1 MGGADTLSRMRVKN
15 GDLVVAA
22 LAAVLAI
29 MHTGVLFSDWA
40 GAADWA
46 QAVLSWGFVGALAVW
61 RSHPRW
67 SAALMVG
74 LNAAWSALW
83 ILAPV
88 NIGYTLWVVLVP
100 LGVFTARRW
109 CSTPFSRGVSAAALV
124 WSFASPFMWT
134 WGEDF
139 ILYYRTPV
147 DAVISL
153 ALHWAAIAVAFLF
166 AKNLV
171 AEQAARAN
179 EARMREQLLV
189 TARDEERRETAREI
203 HDVLGHTLTLIK
215 VQANAGLAGGH
226 EREALQ
232 TIQAAAGDALADI
245 RGLVRDLREENAGL
259 QPAPGLRDIPEL
271 VERFRDAGLNVT
283 LDLSAVSVPAVTGLA
298 AHRIVAESVTNA
310 AKHQVDPVVH
320 VTVEPAEGGV
330 AVAVVSTGRR
340 APQPGAGAGIEGM
353 RERAR
358 ATGGTLDVTYDGDTV
373 TVNARLG
380 V

>member
-46 QAVLSWGFVGALAVW
+46 QALLSWGFVGALAVW

-109 CSTPFSRGVSAAALV
+109 CSTLFSRGVLAAALV

-134 WGEDF
+134 WGGGF
-139 ILYYRTPV
+139 HPV
-147 DAVISL
+147 LPDAGGRGDLVGA
-153 ALHWAAIAVAFLF
+153 ALGGNSCGV
-166 AKNLV
+166 LV
-171 AEQAARAN
+171 REEPRGGAGGQGERGADARA
-179 EARMREQLLV
+179 
-189 TARDEERRETAREI
+189 
-203 HDVLGHTLTLIK
+203 
-215 VQANAGLAGGH
+215 
-226 EREALQ
+226 
-232 TIQAAAGDALADI
+232 AAC
-245 RGLVRDLREENAGL
+245 
-259 QPAPGLRDIPEL
+259 
-271 VERFRDAGLNVT
+271 
-283 LDLSAVSVPAVTGLA
+283 
-298 AHRIVAESVTNA
+298 HR
-310 AKHQVDPVVH
+310 P
-320 VTVEPAEGGV
+320 
-330 AVAVVSTGRR
+330 R
-340 APQPGAGAGIEGM
+340 
-353 RERAR
+353 
-358 ATGGTLDVTYDGDTV
+358 
-373 TVNARLG
+373 
-380 V
+380 

>member
-1 MGGADTLSRMRVKN
+1 
-15 GDLVVAA
+15 
-22 LAAVLAI
+22 
-29 MHTGVLFSDWA
+29 
-40 GAADWA
+40 
-46 QAVLSWGFVGALAVW
+46 
-61 RSHPRW
+61 
-67 SAALMVG
+67 
-74 LNAAWSALW
+74 
-83 ILAPV
+83 
-88 NIGYTLWVVLVP
+88 
-100 LGVFTARRW
+100 
-109 CSTPFSRGVSAAALV
+109 
-124 WSFASPFMWT
+124 
-134 WGEDF
+134 
-139 ILYYRTPV
+139 
-147 DAVISL
+147 
-153 ALHWAAIAVAFLF
+153 
-166 AKNLV
+166 
-171 AEQAARAN
+171 
-179 EARMREQLLV
+179 MREQLLV